1 MKTVR
6 IMKLAVF
13 MVSIGVAL
21 YVAQAHQPSI
31 SRGDRSTAPTAAST
45 LGAPVHQSIKAVADV
60 PIPNVPG
67 KRLVSRVIDYAPGE
81 GTASHRHARSA
92 FSYAYVLS
100 GEVRSQ
106 VDDEP
111 ARVYRAGE
119 TSFEKPGAH
128 HRVSE
133 NASATIAA
141 RLPAVIIVD
150 EAEKQLTIPDGSG
163 KP

>member
-1 MKTVR
+1 MLNEKEVNMKTIR

-81 GTASHRHARSA
+81 GTASHRHARS
-92 FSYAYVLS
+92 
-100 GEVRSQ
+100 G
-106 VDDEP
+106 D
-111 ARVYRAGE
+111 
-119 TSFEKPGAH
+119 
-128 HRVSE
+128 
-133 NASATIAA
+133 
-141 RLPAVIIVD
+141 
-150 EAEKQLTIPDGSG
+150 
-163 KP
+163 